1 MKMPSHAVFF
11 LFIYVLFNPLFL
23 FAEDQNSSLPEIKKI
38 ADGRYAFGDLLLDRE
53 KRTIELQAISNQTN
67 GLVEYG
73 LVHEGGKIHESL
85 FRTKSRPQI
94 IHAAFLLL
102 KHKPVDGFFEN
113 LWSENPQKL
122 TYHDAFVGVEIKWDS
137 NGTHKSEPL
146 ENMVIN
152 QTNEKGITPQSIIF
166 TGSKVIEGT
175 YMAEISGSILA
186 VYADEDAILNSSDF
200 DSDNDDVWIAN
211 EKTMPPLESPVR
223 IQFLLPE

>member
-1 MKMPSHAVFF
+1 MPLHAVFF
-11 LFIYVLFNPLFL
+11 LVNYALFNPLFL
-23 FAEDQNSSLPEIKKI
+23 FAEDQNASLPEIKKR

-53 KRTIELQAISNQTN
+53 KRTIELPAISNQIN

-85 FRTKSRPQI
+85 FRTKIRPQI

-122 TYHDAFVGVEIKWDS
+122 TYPDAFVGVDVQWDS
-137 NGTHKSEPL
+137 NGTQKREPL
-146 ENMVIN
+146 EDMVIN
-152 QTNEKGITPQSIIF
+152 QTNEKGITPQAIIF

-223 IQFLLPE
+223 IHFLLPE